1 MGGYKLKP
9 TVLLKEKFSFDN
21 VYNNKYYI
29 AKYIYEVELLILNDF
44 RGKKSVV
51 NTHDFQNLL
60 IEEHGKE
67 EKKKYDLDININ
79 FNNLI

>member
-1 MGGYKLKP
+1 M
-9 TVLLKEKFSFDN
+9 
-21 VYNNKYYI
+21 
-29 AKYIYEVELLILNDF
+29 ILEE
-44 RGKKSVV
+44 KKSVV

-79 FNNLI
+79 FNNLIWICKLLKFILIFVVIL

>member
-9 TVLLKEKFSFDN
+9 TVLLKEKFNFDN

-44 RGKKSVV
+44 RGKK
-51 NTHDFQNLL
+51 
-60 IEEHGKE
+60 ICC
-67 EKKKYDLDININ
+67 
-79 FNNLI
+79 